1 MINIFMDLTY
11 LDKIL
16 ADEPKYRAKQ
26 SKEAIF
32 KSLVENWQEA
42 GNLPF
47 QLKEKLKEKCPLEI
61 KGEIVRSENGQGALK
76 AIIILDD
83 GLKIESVLMRHAGG
97 RNTVCVSSQVGCP
110 LGCEFC
116 ATGEMGFKRNLN
128 IWEIVEQV
136 LFFARML
143 KKENERVS
151 NIVFMGMGE
160 PFLNYDNVLSAI
172 RILNDKDGL
181 NIGARKISISTSGIT
196 GGIEKLAK
204 ENIRVNLAISLH
216 APDDELRSNLMPVN
230 KKYPLA
236 KILRAVDNYIKK
248 TSRQVMFEYLLLKG
262 INDSKKQAEKLAK
275 IMRKP
280 LYFVNL
286 IVYNSTGKKGMEPSL
301 PGDVKKFK
309 EVLEKAGVPV
319 SQRYRFGRDIKA
331 GCGQLAAR

>member
-1 MINIFMDLTY
+1 MDINI

-16 ADEPKYRAKQ
+16 ADEPKYRVKQ

-32 KSLVENWQEA
+32 KNLMENWQEA

-47 QLKEKLKEKCPLEI
+47 QLKEKLKEKLPLEI
-61 KGEIVRSENGQGALK
+61 KGEIICPGSGKGALK
-76 AIIILDD
+76 AIIVLDD

-128 IWEIVEQV
+128 AWEIVEQV
-136 LFFARML
+136 LFFARIL
-143 KKENERVS
+143 KKENKRVS

-160 PFLNYDNVLSAI
+160 PFLNYDNVLSTV
-172 RILNDKDGL
+172 RILNDKNGL
-181 NIGARKISISTSGIT
+181 NIGARKISISTSGIVE
-196 GGIEKLAK
+196 GIEKLAK
-204 ENIRVNLAISLH
+204 ENIQVNLAISLH
-216 APDDELRSNLMPVN
+216 APDDELRSNLMPIN

-236 KILRAVDNYIKK
+236 KILRAVEGYIKK

-262 INDSKKQAEKLAK
+262 VNDLKEQAEKLAK

-286 IVYNSTGKKGMEPSL
+286 IVYNPIGGKGMKPSL

-309 EVLEKAGVPV
+309 EILEKAGVPV
-319 SQRYRFGRDIKA
+319 ALRYRFGRDIKA
-331 GCGQLAAR
+331 GCGQLATR